1 MKITIVGSGY
11 VGTTTG
17 FCFASR
23 GFKVNV
29 VEKNPEIVR
38 NLKNGV
44 SSIFEP
50 FLDELIGTATE
61 ASRVRFFSDCAGA
74 VEDAD
79 LVFLTVG
86 TPTDEVDGSAD
97 LSALWQAV
105 REMAPHLRSGAVIVV
120 KSTVPVGTN
129 RGVVALLH
137 ELRPDLDFSVASNPE
152 FLREGSAVRDFFHAD
167 RVVCGVSDQRAR
179 DRLLEAYRAIISAP
193 TRLVFTTPESAE
205 LSKYASNAFLA
216 MKVSFIN
223 EIADL
228 CERAGADVGHVARI
242 IGMDRRIGAEFLAAG
257 PGYGGSCFP
266 KDTRALASAA
276 GRLNTSV
283 RLVEAAIDANTR
295 RKSQLANRIMKA
307 IANGGS
313 PKTVAALGIA
323 FKANTDDIR
332 DAPSLDLIPHLQ
344 AAGCK
349 VHAHDPVCR
358 AKAEPR
364 LPGAVWFDDPIE
376 AVRGADAAV
385 ILTDWDHYRQL
396 DLRTLAAALGGRHL
410 FDFRNIIDATAAEA
424 AGLILHAI
432 GRGSAGMPVRL
443 ETWSPDGSPTTE
455 PVPLASQRSA
465 HAANELRNGVG
476 E

>member
-1 MKITIVGSGY
+1 M
-11 VGTTTG
+11 
-17 FCFASR
+17 
-23 GFKVNV
+23 
-29 VEKNPEIVR
+29 
-38 NLKNGV
+38 
-44 SSIFEP
+44 
-50 FLDELIGTATE
+50 
-61 ASRVRFFSDCAGA
+61 
-74 VEDAD
+74 
-79 LVFLTVG
+79 
-86 TPTDEVDGSAD
+86 
-97 LSALWQAV
+97 
-105 REMAPHLRSGAVIVV
+105 
-120 KSTVPVGTN
+120 
-129 RGVVALLH
+129 
-137 ELRPDLDFSVASNPE
+137 RPDLDVSVASNPE

-179 DRLLEAYRAIISAP
+179 DRLLEAYRAIIRAP

-228 CERAGADVGHVARI
+228 CERAGAEVGHVARI
-242 IGMDRRIGAEFLAAG
+242 IGMDQRIGAEFLAAG

-283 RLVEAAIDANTR
+283 RLVEAAIDVNTR
-295 RKSQLANRIMKA
+295 RKAQLASRIMKA

-313 PKTVAALGIA
+313 PKTVAVLGIA

-344 AAGCK
+344 AAGCS

-364 LPGAVWFDDPIE
+364 LPGVVWLDDPLD

-385 ILTDWDHYRQL
+385 ILTDWDLYRQL
-396 DLRTLAAALGGRHL
+396 DLKTVAAALGGRHL

-432 GRGSAGMPVRL
+432 GRGSSGPAVPL
-443 ETWSPDGSPTTE
+443 ETWSPETSRAVE
-455 PVPLASQRSA
+455 PVPFARQRTALAA
-465 HAANELRNGVG
+465 DELRNGVG